1 MSVTYR
7 SYNPAQ
13 RLLFPADMA
22 ESLPEGHL
30 VFFVRDVVSRLDLSA
45 IHAAYENRRGGQPP
59 YHPVMMTGLLLYG
72 YCTGVASSRKLEK
85 ATWEQIPFR
94 VLTAD
99 QHPDHDSIAN
109 FRARHMS
116 ALAELFYQVFELCR
130 KSGLVKFGHVALDGT
145 KIEANASKHKAM
157 SYARMEK
164 KAEELKAEIAAL
176 LRKAKSEDSREDA
189 LYGKG
194 VRGDELPSELSRRE
208 SRLAKI
214 ESAMRELEEEAASKV
229 KSKDD
234 DHPDD
239 GSSPFPVRPADK
251 AQRNFTDPE
260 SRIMQDGSSKE
271 YLYGYNA
278 QAVVDSGCQV
288 IVAPGVTQSSNDFG
302 QAVPMLSQALE
313 TAGAASID
321 KASMDAGYCSEAN
334 IEALEAMG
342 LDVYA
347 APGRQ
352 KHGQPSPPPLFLYSP
367 EASGRERM
375 RYKLSTAAGKAV
387 YKMRK
392 AIVEPVFGQIK
403 GCMGFRRFSL
413 RGFANAGH
421 EWSFVCAA
429 HNLLKLFR
437 HGGTERTAVAT
448 SKSTVSCRICTIFGA
463 ISGFAA

>member
-22 ESLPEGHL
+22 DSLPEGHL

-45 IHAAYENRRGGQPP
+45 IHAAYVDRRGGQPP

-72 YCTGVASSRKLEK
+72 YCTGVTSSRKLEK

-109 FRARHMS
+109 FRARHLS
-116 ALAELFYQVFELCR
+116 SLAELFYQVLELCR

-145 KIEANASKHKAM
+145 KVEANASKHKAM
-157 SYARMEK
+157 SYGRMEK
-164 KAEELKAEIAAL
+164 KAEELKAEIAEL
-176 LRKAKSEDSREDA
+176 LCKAERDDQSEDA

-194 VRGDELPSELSRRE
+194 MRGDELPAELSRRE
-208 SRLAKI
+208 SRLVKI
-214 ESAMRELEEEAASKV
+214 EVAMRELEEEAASKA
-229 KSKDD
+229 KSR
-234 DHPDD
+234 DD
-239 GSSPFPVRPADK
+239 GSSDDDASSPARPSDK
-251 AQRNFTDPE
+251 AQRNFTDRE
-260 SRIMQDGSSKE
+260 SRIMQDGASKE
-271 YLYGYNA
+271 FLYGYNA
-278 QAVVDSGCQV
+278 QAVVDSDCQV
-288 IVAPGVTQSSNDFG
+288 IVAAGVTQSSNDFA

-313 TAGAASID
+313 VAGSTAVA
-321 KASMDAGYCSEAN
+321 KVSMDAGYCSEAN
-334 IEALEAMG
+334 IGALESMG
-342 LDVYA
+342 LDVYI

-352 KHGQPSPPPLFLYSP
+352 KHGEVSPALPEPVPPN
-367 EASGRERM
+367 ASARERM
-375 RYKLSTAAGKAV
+375 RHKLSTVAGKAV

-403 GCMGFRRFSL
+403 AGMGFRRFSL
-413 RGFANAGH
+413 RGFANAGC

-437 HGGTERTAVAT
+437 HGTVKKTKIAVAKT
-448 SKSTVSCRICTIFGA
+448 TYICAKYKTFDC